1 MTDREWH
8 VLDCGVHEAS
18 DGRVACGVCPVIR
31 GRLALEPL
39 ATPKW
44 LEAGH
49 ELSYAAQR
57 DRWTGKSPEER
68 KALSQPTEAKKAA
81 FQAKATGDTA
91 RSRAKRREAA

>member
-18 DGRVACGVCPVIR
+18 DGRTACGICPIVR
-31 GRLALEPL
+31 ARLALEPL

-49 ELSYAAQR
+49 EASYASQR
-57 DRWTGKSPEER
+57 DRWDGKSPEAR
-68 KALSQPTEAKKAA
+68 KALSQPTGASREGFDREARGTINRA
-81 FQAKATGDTA
+81 
-91 RSRAKRREAA
+91 RAKRRAA